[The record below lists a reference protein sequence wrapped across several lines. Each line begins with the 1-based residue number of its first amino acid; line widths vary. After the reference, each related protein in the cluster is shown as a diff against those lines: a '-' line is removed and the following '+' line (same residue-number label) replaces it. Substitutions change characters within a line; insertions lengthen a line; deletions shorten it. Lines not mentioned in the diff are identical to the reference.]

1 MKKNTSVVSIIR
13 CDDDDEDCLYF
24 GEALNDVHSNNTFKY
39 FHSGTDL
46 LQHLNRAE
54 AIPPDILFLDLN
66 MPGMTGKICLTEIR
80 TIEKYSNMPIA
91 IYSTS
96 DLSSDV
102 NDTLASGANIY
113 IKKTNSYLGL
123 KSTITKVLDV
133 NWQYHHLNFNM
144 NTYVMAI

>member
-1 MKKNTSVVSIIR
+1 
-13 CDDDDEDCLYF
+13 
-24 GEALNDVHSNNTFKY
+24 
-39 FHSGTDL
+39 
-46 LQHLNRAE
+46 
-54 AIPPDILFLDLN
+54 

-80 TIEKYSNMPIA
+80 RIGKYSNMPIA

-123 KSTITKVLDV
+123 KSTISKVLDV

>member
-1 MKKNTSVVSIIR
+1 MKKNTSVVSIIL

-24 GEALNDVHSNNTFKY
+24 GEALNDVHSNNTFQY

-80 TIEKYSNMPIA
+80 RIGKYSNMPIA

-102 NDTLASGANIY
+102 NDTLASGANI
-113 IKKTNSYLGL
+113 YLGL